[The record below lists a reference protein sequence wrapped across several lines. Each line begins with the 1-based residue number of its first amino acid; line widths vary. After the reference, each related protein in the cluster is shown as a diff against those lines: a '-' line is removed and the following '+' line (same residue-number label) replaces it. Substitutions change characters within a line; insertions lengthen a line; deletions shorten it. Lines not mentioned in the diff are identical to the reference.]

1 MTDVSGEFLSY
12 TEQGRTESSRRFALT
27 DHTRYRRLIGVLLGA
42 GIGLTYGLVS
52 QIINYIA
59 LPGIHFYQ
67 PPLGTVGNTVLCVF
81 VGASLGLVNAWLSD
95 AVASTFL
102 GSATGALMITISSL
116 LAGGLDLDV
125 IFSKAAMTAFIFL
138 PIAAVLVP
146 LLALHRWATNKEIEA
161 RIDSIPAQ
169 RRVLAPLALLI
180 LAGIVGA
187 FSLYPARARIVISR
201 MNTMLQTGITTSD
214 VSGLPTPLQSDRVG
228 GFLQQAQGSY
238 TLEWDNTDIN
248 RFAIP
253 RRMVERPDESVVIA
267 RFENG
272 WMLVCLF
279 PNADAE
285 PSCKGFDDQEPSP
298 VQVYSAP
305 SLKSATGTF

>member
-1 MTDVSGEFLSY
+1 MADVSGEFLPY
-12 TEQGRTESSRRFALT
+12 TEPERTESSGRFTLT
-27 DHTRYRRLIGVLLGA
+27 DHTRHRRLIGMLLGA

-52 QIINYIA
+52 QAINYIA

-67 PPLGTVGNTVLCVF
+67 PPLGAVGNTVLYVF
-81 VGASLGLVNAWLSD
+81 VGASLGLVNAWLPN
-95 AVASTFL
+95 AVTSTFL
-102 GSATGALMITISSL
+102 GSATGALMITLSAL
-116 LAGGLDLDV
+116 LAGGSDSDG
-125 IFSKAAMTAFIFL
+125 ISTKAAMTALIFL
-138 PIAAVLVP
+138 PIAAALVP

-161 RIDSIPAQ
+161 RIDQIPAW

-201 MNTMLQTGITTSD
+201 MKVMLQAGTATSD

-238 TLEWDNTDIN
+238 TLEWDHTDIN

-253 RRMVERPDESVVIA
+253 RRMVERSEESVVIA

-279 PNADAE
+279 PNANTE
-285 PSCKGFDDQEPSP
+285 PSCKGFDDQEPDS
-298 VQVYSAP
+298 VQVYSAYSSRP
-305 SLKSATGTF
+305 ATGTF